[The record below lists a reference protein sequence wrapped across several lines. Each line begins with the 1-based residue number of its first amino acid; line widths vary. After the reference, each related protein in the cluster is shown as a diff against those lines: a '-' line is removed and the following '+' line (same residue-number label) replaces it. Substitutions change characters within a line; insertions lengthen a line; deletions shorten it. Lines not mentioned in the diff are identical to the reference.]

1 MWKAFPAKTGTQGKG
16 KGRAVHGKG
25 KAKVRGGK
33 SSQGNMRAI
42 AGLQESQ
49 EEDWLN
55 GDVDPEAETEIEDN
69 GEEEEEDQES
79 GNA

>member
-1 MWKAFPAKTGTQGKG
+1 MPIVSQGEMLHKATC
-16 KGRAVHGKG
+16 GKG
-25 KAKVRGGK
+25 KAKTRGGK
-33 SSQGNMRAI
+33 SGQGNMRAI

-55 GDVDPEAETEIEDN
+55 RDIDPDAETEVEDG